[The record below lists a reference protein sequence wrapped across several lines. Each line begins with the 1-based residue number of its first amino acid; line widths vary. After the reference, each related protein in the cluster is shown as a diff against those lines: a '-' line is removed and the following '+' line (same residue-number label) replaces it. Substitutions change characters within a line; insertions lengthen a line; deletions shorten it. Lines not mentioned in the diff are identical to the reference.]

1 MEYGVACREAVFP
14 YRQELEQYG
23 KGMEQGHIIT
33 Q

>member
-14 YRQELEQYG
+14 YCHELEQYG
-23 KGMEQGHIIT
+23 KGMEQGHRIT